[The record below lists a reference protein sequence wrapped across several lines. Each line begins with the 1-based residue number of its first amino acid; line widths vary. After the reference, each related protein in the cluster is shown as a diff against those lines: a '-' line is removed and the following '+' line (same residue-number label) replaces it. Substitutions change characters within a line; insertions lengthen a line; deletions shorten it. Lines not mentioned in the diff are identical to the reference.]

1 MNTRRLTTTKNLGL
15 AALLALHVVGLHAQ
29 VPQAPTTQEV
39 EIKTLPKRFVGD
51 ELKLWTSPFRT
62 SSYTSHAVKKYVIPF
77 ALVSA
82 ALIASD
88 RKIAE
93 ALPNTP
99 TQVRWGG
106 RLSQL
111 GASYSIA
118 GLAGSAYLFGKFS
131 GDDHVKEAGLLSLEA
146 LGHAQIVV
154 FAIKEIT
161 NRQRPMDGD
170 GRGGFWEGGN
180 AFPSGHVSSAFAVA
194 TVFAYEYRDH
204 IAVPIAAYSVAG
216 LISASRAAAR
226 KHWASDIFV
235 AGALGF
241 MVGRFT
247 YKRNHNPRLPGSK
260 VSRTDRLVPQIGF
273 APGGAT
279 LSWAF

>member
-1 MNTRRLTTTKNLGL
+1 MTSLELKMAKWPGFV
-15 AALLALHVVGLHAQ
+15 ALLALQVVSLSAQ
-29 VPQAPTTQEV
+29 VPAVPTVQEV

-51 ELKLWTSPFRT
+51 ELKLWASPFRRASY
-62 SSYTSHAVKKYVIPF
+62 SSHTVKKYVIPF
-77 ALVSA
+77 ALISA

-88 RKIAE
+88 RQIAG

-99 TQVRWGG
+99 AQVRWGG
-106 RLSQL
+106 RFSQL

-118 GLAGSAYLFGKFS
+118 GLAGSTYLFGKFS
-131 GDDHVKEAGLLSLEA
+131 GDDHVREAGLLSLEA
-146 LGHAQIVV
+146 LGHVQIVG
-154 FAIKEIT
+154 FAIKQLT
-161 NRQRPMDGD
+161 NRERPMGGD

-204 IAVPIAAYSVAG
+204 IAVPITAFSVAS

-235 AGALGF
+235 AGTLGF

-260 VSRTDRLVPQIGF
+260 VSRTDRLIPQIGF
-273 APGGAT
+273 APGGAS